1 MPAPDFDLVDQFSAD
16 NHYLDSIFI
25 GMGSRLPEEA
35 RFAQFSRQD
44 RADAEKMVDLL
55 VGAGMRKLVYGG
67 GMNGTMG
74 VVARRAQYHGLA
86 ITAISSPE
94 FFAKEKEEMGEGME
108 VKGPPHGI
116 IHVGA
121 RKHQFLIDGKSGLYL
136 PGGIGTFGEIFH
148 HFEEMDARR
157 IRKNSE
163 YLLLRPAF
171 LLNRGG
177 FFDPLFQLLANAME
191 RGKAHPEQVSFVR
204 AGSTPESLTE
214 IMVDYNQKGPQPLS
228 KLNSRTRQ
236 MDALFNKWMDCGISL
251 R

>member
-1 MPAPDFDLVDQFSAD
+1 
-16 NHYLDSIFI
+16 
-25 GMGSRLPEEA
+25 
-35 RFAQFSRQD
+35 
-44 RADAEKMVDLL
+44 
-55 VGAGMRKLVYGG
+55 MRKLVYGG

-74 VVARRAQYHGLA
+74 VVARRALHHGLA

-157 IRKNSE
+157 IKPNSSK
-163 YLLLRPAF
+163 LILRPAF
-171 LLNRGG
+171 LLNRDG
-177 FFDPLFQLLANAME
+177 FFNPMFQMLANAIE
-191 RGKAHPEQVSFVR
+191 RGKAHPEQVSLIR
-204 AGSTPESLTE
+204 AAGTPEDLVKL
-214 IMVDYNQKGPQPLS
+214 MVEYNQEGPRPMD
-228 KLNSRTRQ
+228 KLNKRERSA
-236 MDALFNKWMDCGISL
+236 DVLFRIWQDCGISL